1 MIQIGLDWSCAVP
14 CNTDNKVNELDTV
27 YRAAK
32 KADTPNPE
40 PHQGLSSK
48 VEEEPFWLRTFHQVQ
63 PNSRSAQRGAH
74 PFYELKA
81 FVFRETRVKVMQTRE
96 HLRCG
101 MQQGDSMSLI
111 IFCFSFWGIRVLQIL
126 QESLPELGEMQEQEE
141 YLHFKDPMELISWE
155 EL

>member
-1 MIQIGLDWSCAVP
+1 MIQIGLDRSCAVP
-14 CNTDNKVNELDTV
+14 CNTDNKVNEPDTV

-32 KADTPNPE
+32 EADTPNPE

-101 MQQGDSMSLI
+101 MQQGDSMSLF
-111 IFCFSFWGIRVLQIL
+111 IFCFSF
-126 QESLPELGEMQEQEE
+126 
-141 YLHFKDPMELISWE
+141 
-155 EL
+155 